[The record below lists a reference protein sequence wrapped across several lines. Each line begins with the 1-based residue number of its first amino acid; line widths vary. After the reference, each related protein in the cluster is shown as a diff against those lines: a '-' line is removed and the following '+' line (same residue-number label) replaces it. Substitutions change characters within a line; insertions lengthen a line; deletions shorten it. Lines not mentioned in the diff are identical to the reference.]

1 MAWRNSG
8 EVRADTAE
16 EGMTAEPQDLE
27 YGGPEWS
34 EQLRS
39 AVREAIAAAV
49 IEHQRKGNFVYFADD
64 AGCLCVMMPDGHER
78 RLTDVE
84 IEALTR

>member
-1 MAWRNSG
+1 MI
-8 EVRADTAE
+8 
-16 EGMTAEPQDLE
+16 AEPQDLE
-27 YGGPEWS
+27 YGGREWS

-49 IEHQRKGNFVYFADD
+49 IEHQKAGNPVYFTDG
-64 AGCLCVMMPDGHER
+64 AGCLCVMMPDGYER

>member
-1 MAWRNSG
+1 MI
-8 EVRADTAE
+8 
-16 EGMTAEPQDLE
+16 AEPQDLE

-34 EQLRS
+34 EQLKC
-39 AVREAIAAAV
+39 AIREAIAEAV
-49 IEHQRKGNFVYFADD
+49 AEHHRKGIPVYFTDD

-78 RLTDVE
+78 RLTDGE